1 MSDWVVAREDLL
13 LLVKL
18 MKPLQKDG
26 LLEFRNN
33 EIYCGVVDTAN
44 VAVMEI
50 TVGCTGNKETTFR
63 VDFDALGTALNA
75 SKVTDVA
82 INKLANQLE
91 IVEGNHTL
99 KLTEISML
107 TRPRIEIPQLKYT
120 TVFTP
125 EMDHIMEML
134 TGLAKSLDISVEM
147 VLHGGNLAIN
157 ARGTMLE
164 DSVVVPVECQDEAR
178 VHISTDYLEDYMKTW
193 KGKVSKMVW
202 SMRTNS
208 PLIMEA
214 ESGRVKTRF
223 MIAPR
228 IKDES

>member
-13 LLVKL
+13 MLVKL

-26 LLEFRNN
+26 LLEFRSN

-44 VAVMEI
+44 VAVMEV
-50 TVGCTGNKETTFR
+50 TVGCAGDTETTFK
-63 VDFDALGTALNA
+63 VDFEALGTALNA

-107 TRPRIEIPQLKYT
+107 TRSQVKIPQLKYT
-120 TVFTP
+120 TMFTL
-125 EMDHIMEML
+125 EMDHVMEML
-134 TGLAKSLDISVEM
+134 TGLAKSLAISVEM
-147 VLHGGNLAIN
+147 VLHGGSLAIH

-164 DSVVVPVECQDEAR
+164 DSVVVPVECQDDAR

-193 KGKVSKMVW
+193 KGKVSQMVW
-202 SMRTNS
+202 SMRTDS

-214 ESGRVKTRF
+214 DYGKVKTRF
-223 MIAPR
+223 MVAPR
-228 IKDES
+228 ILGD